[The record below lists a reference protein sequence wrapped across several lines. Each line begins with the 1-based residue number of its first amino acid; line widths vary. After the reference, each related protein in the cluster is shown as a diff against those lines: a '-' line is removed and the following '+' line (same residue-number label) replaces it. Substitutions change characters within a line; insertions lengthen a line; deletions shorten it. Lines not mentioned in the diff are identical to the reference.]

1 MNLTVN
7 TCLKLLAGFYHCVY
21 PMSFSYTRTVPNPP
35 EMVNITPI
43 SGRELDVDWSPPANG
58 IVDYY
63 TLYLTSDHAH
73 QINVTD
79 KVFISYHR
87 FTSLHPGETY
97 TVHIRSHV
105 ANVMSSEVTM
115 SAMTCKSSILGK
127 QSLTFKIHINDN
139 VGCFPYELYL

>member
-1 MNLTVN
+1 
-7 TCLKLLAGFYHCVY
+7 
-21 PMSFSYTRTVPNPP
+21 
-35 EMVNITPI
+35 MVNVTPI
-43 SGRELDVDWSPPANG
+43 SGRELDVDWSPPTNG

-73 QINVTD
+73 QINVSE
-79 KVFISYHR
+79 KVFISYYR

-115 SAMTCKSSILGK
+115 SAMTCKYSPPPPPPKFFNFKKKKKNILK
-127 QSLTFKIHINDN
+127 KKKKNIFFI
-139 VGCFPYELYL
+139 

>member
-1 MNLTVN
+1 
-7 TCLKLLAGFYHCVY
+7 
-21 PMSFSYTRTVPNPP
+21 
-35 EMVNITPI
+35 MVNVTPI
-43 SGRELDVDWSPPANG
+43 SGRELDVDWSPPTNG

-73 QINVTD
+73 QINVSE
-79 KVFISYHR
+79 KVFISYYR

-115 SAMTCKSSILGK
+115 SAMTCKYSPPQMNLDSIEK
-127 QSLTFKIHINDN
+127 KKRLTLERKTPCSFDHIAVYN
-139 VGCFPYELYL
+139 

>member
-1 MNLTVN
+1 
-7 TCLKLLAGFYHCVY
+7 
-21 PMSFSYTRTVPNPP
+21 MSFSYTRTVPNPP

-58 IVDYY
+58 IVDFY

-115 SAMTCKSSILGK
+115 SAMTCKCSTLAK
-127 QSLTFKIHINDN
+127 QSLPFKNPLMIMYDIFLMNFAEMVSINLI
-139 VGCFPYELYL
+139 YM

>member
-1 MNLTVN
+1 
-7 TCLKLLAGFYHCVY
+7 
-21 PMSFSYTRTVPNPP
+21 MSFSYTRTVPNPP
-35 EMVNITPI
+35 EMVNTTPI

-115 SAMTCKSSILGK
+115 SAMTCKCSPLGK
-127 QSLTFKIHINDN
+127 QSSKKPLMIMFNIILMNFAVLVNLIQFGMYYMYIK
-139 VGCFPYELYL
+139 